1 VLHLGNLGF
10 GHRTETIVEAA
21 SRLADTEI
29 TFLFVGGGVRFP
41 ELAEAARGRGLHNVV
56 FRGYVPKDETPSVLA
71 GAACSLISLD
81 DRSLGIMSPCKMNG
95 SLAMG
100 LPIVYAGPTGSTVD
114 EAIATY
120 ACGFSLRHDDVD
132 GLVASIRRLHD
143 EPGVAAEMARH
154 ARRAF
159 EETFSDRSALPRFD
173 AVFDRGTGGAA
184 MNSERSSQALPG
196 VDASPC

>member
-1 VLHLGNLGF
+1 
-10 GHRTETIVEAA
+10 
-21 SRLADTEI
+21 
-29 TFLFVGGGVRFP
+29 
-41 ELAEAARGRGLHNVV
+41 
-56 FRGYVPKDETPSVLA
+56 
-71 GAACSLISLD
+71 
-81 DRSLGIMSPCKMNG
+81 IMSPCKMNG

-132 GLVASIRRLHD
+132 GLVAAIRRVHD
-143 EPGVAAEMARH
+143 EPEVAAEMARH

-173 AVFDRGTGGAA
+173 AVLERGTGGGA
-184 MNSERSSQALPG
+184 MNSERSSQPLPG

>member
-1 VLHLGNLGF
+1 MLHLGNLGY

-21 SRLADTEI
+21 ERLGDTDV

-41 ELAEAARGRGLHNVV
+41 ELAEAARRRGLRNVA

-71 GAACSLISLD
+71 GADCSLISLD

-100 LPIVYAGPTGSTVD
+100 LPIVYAGPIGSTVD

-120 ACGFSLRHDDVD
+120 SCGSSLRHDDVD
-132 GLVASIRRLHD
+132 GLVAAIRRLHD
-143 EPGVAAEMARH
+143 DRAVAAEMARQ
-154 ARRAF
+154 ARQAF

-173 AVFDRGTGGAA
+173 AVLDGAA
-184 MNSERSSQALPG
+184 ESGVVNSERSSQPLPG